1 MRGTKIG
8 NGFARICAKRK
19 LINQKKKYGR
29 IRLQVRL
36 QVRFTI
42 AVAKCPAM
50 EFASQLAIDIRMGRV
65 ENLNN
70 LIRSSWRSH
79 ATQGDEAQWKCLFQ
93 IYVNDVGVGAP
104 TLASYIWNKYSKE
117 SSPGDAA
124 RRGAI
129 KVATRMA
136 KSPKTGLCSWINT
149 IFFKNTAPNSVRA
162 ANRLVRAPPSTPVDR
177 SAKAV
182 STTSGRSAANEVRT
196 HLARSAKF
204 DKILR
209 KCAAN
214 VHNSCYNSSHCDDWD
229 PLDQYTLFCL
239 AGGLPE
245 SFQWEVIMEI
255 SVAFPKVV
263 RENINALKHMYE
275 LDPSALYVIQCLLI
289 LSQPNEWNETHDH
302 VMVPVQ
308 CYREFA
314 TAHDASLAMFDVE
327 QRVRIISSIRKL
339 PKNTILRWLRPPL
352 ECLRQN
358 RTLNIR
364 NEILSSI
371 IVPQSVTGE
380 GFIKIHGHHETLV
393 DIVGGVTESEVKR
406 KYKLDKIKR
415 YLQMNTLPAFAVPN
429 ETDGYSF
436 IYETGY
442 LKRSEL
448 TPSNETVMASPNAQ
462 RSLTR
467 ILLFQWLIGVKSDI
481 FVIGEVEKPREPNG
495 SQPER
500 SSAEPYR
507 IYSMNERPAKV
518 EKPVLPPWAYTPIGV
533 DKVKEFVEKIK
544 TLKSRLN

>member
-1 MRGTKIG
+1 
-8 NGFARICAKRK
+8 
-19 LINQKKKYGR
+19 
-29 IRLQVRL
+29 
-36 QVRFTI
+36 
-42 AVAKCPAM
+42 M
-50 EFASQLAIDIRMGRV
+50 EFASQLAIEIRMGRV

-70 LIRSSWRSH
+70 LVRFCF
-79 ATQGDEAQWKCLFQ
+79 ATDSLGEAQWKCLFQ

-117 SSPGDAA
+117 SSPCGAA

-149 IFFKNTAPNSVRA
+149 IFFKNSHAVSKT
-162 ANRLVRAPPSTPVDR
+162 DR
-177 SAKAV
+177 SELC
-182 STTSGRSAANEVRT
+182 SRTGRSAANEVCTKR
-196 HLARSAKF
+196 KF

-245 SFQWEVIMEI
+245 SFQWKVIMEI

-263 RENINALKHMYE
+263 QENINALKHMYE

-289 LSQPNEWNETHDH
+289 LSQPNEWNETRDH

-314 TAHDASLAMFDVE
+314 TAASLAMFDVE

-371 IVPQSVTGE
+371 VVPQSVTGE

-393 DIVGGVTESEVKR
+393 DIVGGVTESEVKL

-429 ETDGYSF
+429 ETAGYSF

-448 TPSNETVMASPNAQ
+448 NETVMASPNAQ

-481 FVIGEVEKPREPNG
+481 FVIGDRRE
-495 SQPER
+495 QPER

-533 DKVKEFVEKIK
+533 DKVKEFVEKMK
-544 TLKSRLN
+544 TLKKRQP

>member
-1 MRGTKIG
+1 
-8 NGFARICAKRK
+8 
-19 LINQKKKYGR
+19 
-29 IRLQVRL
+29 
-36 QVRFTI
+36 
-42 AVAKCPAM
+42 
-50 EFASQLAIDIRMGRV
+50 
-65 ENLNN
+65 
-70 LIRSSWRSH
+70 
-79 ATQGDEAQWKCLFQ
+79 
-93 IYVNDVGVGAP
+93 
-104 TLASYIWNKYSKE
+104 
-117 SSPGDAA
+117 
-124 RRGAI
+124 
-129 KVATRMA
+129 
-136 KSPKTGLCSWINT
+136 
-149 IFFKNTAPNSVRA
+149 
-162 ANRLVRAPPSTPVDR
+162 
-177 SAKAV
+177 
-182 STTSGRSAANEVRT
+182 
-196 HLARSAKF
+196 
-204 DKILR
+204 
-209 KCAAN
+209 
-214 VHNSCYNSSHCDDWD
+214 
-229 PLDQYTLFCL
+229 
-239 AGGLPE
+239 
-245 SFQWEVIMEI
+245 MEI

-263 RENINALKHMYE
+263 QENINALKHMYE

-289 LSQPNEWNETHDH
+289 LSQPNEWNETRDH

-314 TAHDASLAMFDVE
+314 TAHDASLAMFEVE

-371 IVPQSVTGE
+371 VVPQSVTGE

-393 DIVGGVTESEVKR
+393 DIVGGVTETEVKL

-429 ETDGYSF
+429 ETAGYSF

-448 TPSNETVMASPNAQ
+448 TPLGVDRNGKAVSNETVMASPNAQ

-467 ILLFQWLIGVKSDI
+467 ILLFQWLLGVKSDI
-481 FVIGEVEKPREPNG
+481 FVIGEVANPD
-495 SQPER
+495 
-500 SSAEPYR
+500 R

-544 TLKSRLN
+544 TLKKRQP